1 MTQEKGSTLIIAGDG
16 NQFLFSSDSFFVNK
30 LSLILHRPALN
41 NRMKYINKL
50 IYNETKIVK
59 LTMHKE
65 GGPAARPVLANEGE
79 EKLNGVEG
87 EESETR
93 KSV

>member
-1 MTQEKGSTLIIAGDG
+1 
-16 NQFLFSSDSFFVNK
+16 
-30 LSLILHRPALN
+30 
-41 NRMKYINKL
+41 MKYINKL